1 MEKKMKKVDYSE
13 YKGLYDEGF
22 KDVLLKSPVDVDLES
37 TRAFLYGYTFT
48 DNYAKCIIPDELSM
62 DYWKEQYEPKFDSDN
77 PFDFDFNAFE
87 EIQREIE
94 IEDMNG
100 TADMYDVDSVQ
111 EIRLLE
117 AIDSTG
123 DGATPETALCV
134 IDVYQEYE
142 YLHRVFPYST
152 LQVKGQ
158 ELLMGGIDRL
168 EFKDNVYGIE
178 CIYFDVR
185 RRFEVGY
192 NRK

>member
-158 ELLMGGIDRL
+158 ELLMGGINRL

>member
-134 IDVYQEYE
+134 SDVYQDYE